1 MAGRPAPGTGPQSLR
16 LEVLK
21 ELQQLI
27 DSRESRDRVD
37 RSPLAE
43 TKGREHW
50 VLHLTLRALE
60 QEQSHVDT
68 LIGSAYA
75 NLVSR
80 LEALDD
86 RLARAEERDRSLEEE
101 IRGRLERI
109 GPDLGG
115 QLARGIEDGTNL
127 VAQRVSEQVLKDL
140 DAKWRPISDSVEA
153 FAQGSRQ
160 VTKDVADTYR
170 VATQTRLLLSENAR
184 RMTDLGRDLVALEE
198 SLKLVVAK
206 TIEEYLLPIEQRVA
220 HLESQL
226 GVPAPAARGSPE
238 KPSSPATGE

>member
-1 MAGRPAPGTGPQSLR
+1 MAGRPAPGTGPQNLR

-27 DSRESRDRVD
+27 DSREARDRVD
-37 RSPLAE
+37 RGPIAE
-43 TKGREHW
+43 TKGKEHW

-60 QEQSHVDT
+60 QQQSHIDT

-86 RLARAEERDRSLEEE
+86 RLARAEERDRTLEEE
-101 IRGRLERI
+101 VRGRLERL
-109 GPDLGG
+109 GPDLGS
-115 QLARGIEDGTNL
+115 QLSKGLEDGTETI
-127 VAQRVSEQVLKDL
+127 AQRVSAQLLKDL
-140 DAKWRPISDSVEA
+140 DAKWRPISDSIEA

-206 TIEEYLLPIEQRVA
+206 TIEEYLAPLEQRVA
-220 HLESQL
+220 QIETQL
-226 GVPAPAARGSPE
+226 GGPAPAAPAAAE
-238 KPSSPATGE
+238 KPTTPATGE